1 MVWYMK
7 KLRKFTHNKKG
18 VSSIFIAIY
27 LSLIGILLVSTLY
40 AGQVI
45 SRESVTDYLKI
56 EQDRRQ
62 ENILIYRLIT
72 DSDNQFFY
80 YVEVKNTGA
89 ITVRLRALYINEI
102 FILDPSTLEGDAY
115 IEPKESF
122 NITLYPPIPLDGPIY
137 GNVLN
142 TQCSVTTERG
152 TKSSDLGMN
161 LWAKTGG
168 PIYSPNKFYSGPLML
183 LFDMF
188 HWRSGTGPWK
198 NGWSIPKSA
207 TDVTWRILL
216 TNVDTRPI
224 TITDPSC
231 FTLVGNEQN
240 QNKIVSWFVNPEL
253 GTLTFMPGQYY
264 FVYYSWDKPYSDSSD
279 SIQKPNALTVGIPCI
294 NFLTFTGFFTEL
306 DLSET
311 AFGQTIPFEAVM
323 ITDETMVDSV
333 EMTANPQNIRNDGTS
348 TSSVIVTVTD
358 SAGNAMPEM
367 WTDLFTTAGTLSE
380 NRVQTDENGVINVI
394 LTSSSSKTTAILY
407 ATCEGVTGTC
417 KVSFTPATKISVTA
431 NPDHIAITGNS
442 TITVQLLDQN
452 NMPVTQSGIIISVSS
467 TFSANKPPILIYQT
481 QSDTTIIVTTDSNG
495 KATITLV
502 GQGKAGTTTIT
513 ASSSGLTS
521 GSTTVTLG

>member
-1 MVWYMK
+1 MK
-7 KLRKFTHNKKG
+7 KLRRFKRNKKA

-27 LSLIGILLVSTLY
+27 LSIIGILLISTLY
-40 AGQVI
+40 VGQVI
-45 SRESVTDYLKI
+45 SRASITDYLKI

-72 DSDNQFFY
+72 DSDNQFFFY
-80 YVEVKNTGA
+80 LEIKNTGA

-102 FILDPSTLEGDAY
+102 LVMDPSTLDGDAY
-115 IEPKESF
+115 IEPKE
-122 NITLYPPIPLDGPIY
+122 TLNVTLIPPIPLDGPIY

-142 TQCSVTTERG
+142 AKWTVTTERG

-161 LWAKTGG
+161 LWTKTGG
-168 PIYSPNKFYSGPLML
+168 PIYTPNKFYSGPLML

-198 NGWSIPKSA
+198 NGWSIPKSV

-231 FTLVGNEQN
+231 FTLVGNENN

-253 GTLTFMPGQYY
+253 ETLTFMPGQYY
-264 FVYYSWDKPYSDSSD
+264 FVYYTWTKPYSDSSD
-279 SIQKPNALTVGIPCI
+279 TIQKPNALTVGIPCI

-306 DLSET
+306 DLTQT
-311 AFGQTIPFEAVM
+311 AFGQTIPFEAVL
-323 ITDETMVDSV
+323 ITDETMVDSIG
-333 EMTANPQNIRNDGTS
+333 MTSTPKNIRNDGVS
-348 TSSVIVTVTD
+348 TSSISATVTD
-358 SAGNAMPEM
+358 STGDPLPNM
-367 WTDLFTTAGTLSE
+367 WVDLFTTAGTLSD
-380 NRVQTDENGVINVI
+380 NRVQTDENGNINVI
-394 LTSSSSKTTAILY
+394 LTSSTTKTTAVIY
-407 ATCEGVTGTC
+407 AMCEGVIGST
-417 KVSFTPATKISVTA
+417 KVSFTPATQISVNA
-431 NPDHIAITGNS
+431 NPNPISITGNS

-452 NMPVTQSGIIISVSS
+452 SVPVMQSGIIITVSS

-481 QSDTTIIVTTDSNG
+481 QSDTTVIVTTDSSG

-502 GQGKAGTTTIT
+502 GQGKAGTATIT

-521 GSTTVTLG
+521 GSTTVTLE